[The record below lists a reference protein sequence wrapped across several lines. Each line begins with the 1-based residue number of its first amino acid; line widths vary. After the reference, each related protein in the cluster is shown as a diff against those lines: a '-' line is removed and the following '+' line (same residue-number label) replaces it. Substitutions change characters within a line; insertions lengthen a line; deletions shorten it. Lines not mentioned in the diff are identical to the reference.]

1 MPPKACRFHN
11 QRAKGPADMTI
22 PFDIVGFDLDG
33 TLLDTSRDLGNA
45 LNFALGTIGRPEV
58 PYEQVR
64 NLIGGGSGL
73 MLRRALALTGGDE
86 GIEFEALRQVLVGFY
101 GENIAHHTALFP
113 GGAEMMDE
121 LQAAGVRLAVVTNK
135 PHHLAVKLF
144 DELDLSPRFASI
156 IGGGTYPL
164 KPDPAALHA
173 MVRQCGGGRAAFVG
187 DTTFDTRAAQ
197 AAEMPCVA
205 VSFGFVDAP
214 PHELGA
220 DAVIDHFDELLPTLR
235 TL

>member
-1 MPPKACRFHN
+1 MGAAHM
-11 QRAKGPADMTI
+11 AI

-45 LNFALGTIGRPEV
+45 LNHALGTIGRPEV

-73 MLRRALALTGGDE
+73 MLRRALALTGGED
-86 GIEFEALRQVLVGFY
+86 GIEFEPLRQVLVRYY
-101 GENIAHHTALFP
+101 GDHIAHHTRLFP
-113 GGAEMMDE
+113 GGDKMLDE
-121 LQAAGVRLAVVTNK
+121 LAASGVKLAVVTNK
-135 PHHLAVKLF
+135 PHALAVRLF
-144 DELDLSPRFASI
+144 DELGLSPRFASV

-164 KPDPAALHA
+164 KPAPDALHA
-173 MVRQCGGGRAAFVG
+173 MVEQCGGGRAAFVG

-197 AAEMPCVA
+197 AAAMPCVA

-214 PHELGA
+214 MHELGA
-220 DAVIDHFDELLPTLR
+220 DAVIDHFDELVPALR

>member
-1 MPPKACRFHN
+1 
-11 QRAKGPADMTI
+11 MTI

-33 TLLDTSRDLGNA
+33 TLLDTSRDLGVA
-45 LNFALGTIGRPEV
+45 LNHALGTIGRPEV
-58 PYEQVR
+58 PYEEVR

-86 GIEFEALRQVLVGFY
+86 GIEFEALRQVLVGY
-101 GENIAHHTALFP
+101 YAQNIAHHTALFP

-121 LQAAGVRLAVVTNK
+121 LQEAGVKLAVVTNK

-144 DELDLSPRFASI
+144 DELGLAPRFASI

-173 MVRQCGGGRAAFVG
+173 MVKQCGGGRAGFVG

-197 AAEMPCVA
+197 AAAMPCVA

-214 PHELGA
+214 LHELGA
-220 DAVIDHFDELLPTLR
+220 DAVIDHFDELARTLR